1 MKTLGMPLRICAWLV
16 TLFLSAGC
24 PAAEP
29 ILVDADWLTS
39 RLDDPQIVL
48 VDMSL
53 DPYQYRRFHLPGAR
67 YLPPSA
73 LTRKNGLGVKVRTSD
88 RQLYRLLGQ
97 LGITAD
103 SHVVVYDDL
112 GGLEAGRLFW
122 ELEHIGHDRVSVLDG
137 GLVKWIRE
145 RRPIAFDKPD
155 WRRAHYRPRGDGRA
169 NRIDLAG
176 IVDAMTTASITL
188 LDVRTSEEYR
198 GIPTDPETGHI
209 PGARLWPWEQAVDF
223 ENGFAMKDPAT
234 LRTSLNGVGIEG
246 NESDIVLY
254 CRSGHRAAQTYLTLR
269 RLGFERVRLY
279 DASMA
284 EFARVRPH
292 DVRHGTAP

>member
-1 MKTLGMPLRICAWLV
+1 MTTPHVFVLLV
-16 TLFLSAGC
+16 ILFLSAGGL
-24 PAAEP
+24 AAEP
-29 ILVDADWLTS
+29 ILVDSDWLAH
-39 RLDDPQIVL
+39 RLEDPQIVL
-48 VDMSL
+48 VDMTL

-73 LTRKNGLGVKVRTSD
+73 LTRKNELGVKGRTSD

-103 SHVVVYDDL
+103 SHVVIYDDM

-155 WRRAHYRPRGDGRA
+155 WRRAHYRPPGDGRA
-169 NRIDLAG
+169 NQIDLAG
-176 IVDAMTTASITL
+176 IVDVMTEPSVTL
-188 LDVRTSEEYR
+188 LDVRTPEEYR

-223 ENGFAMKDPAT
+223 EDGFTMQDAGK
-234 LRTSLNGVGIEG
+234 LRASLLGVGVEETG
-246 NESDIVLY
+246 SDIVLY

-269 RLGFERVRLY
+269 YLGFERVRLY
-279 DASMA
+279 EDSMA
-284 EFARVRPH
+284 EFSRVRPQ
-292 DVRHGTAP
+292 DVRRSPTP